1 MSKTTGTAP
10 LAEDG
15 LEQVNEYLAALARG
29 AELPELDTGRYA
41 GHVRTAAENALALGK
56 LVSDEREQAAKLGR
70 GIFERPVDS
79 AGENPLTESFDGIR
93 TNLAVPWQVAHG
105 VERQDFS
112 FEIPRKNDYLS
123 YMDDVVQQLR
133 NQRIKLENE
142 ACTDP
147 LTGLGNRLAYSRD
160 IDRIWDESR
169 EHTIAFVDLDGLKH
183 CNDHYGHAEGNRYI
197 LEVAKC
203 IDLHRKP
210 DERLYRVGGDE
221 FMVISESASTEE
233 LSHRLETCRKTLAPL
248 TMGTGKSSY
257 SFSYGCAHADPA
269 DGGSRHE
276 TEAKA
281 DRRMYAYKLAH
292 SKRARAHRAG
302 ADIAHA
308 IDEGARLPGNPMR
321 VFRAMS
327 LTSAGRY
334 LFICDVDADDSL
346 WSSNAVHDFG
356 LPAERVH
363 KMGEI
368 WSKHIHPD
376 DLDAWTADIDAVF
389 SGKKHHHNLRY
400 RAKNAAGEYVM
411 VTCTGVRLDGDAE
424 AHTLFVGSITN
435 SSIAEG
441 TDPATGLD
449 DVRAL
454 VAYLDD
460 RRKSGYPTDIVA
472 FKIAGLDRV
481 NTLHGFEAGNRALS
495 AVIGRILS
503 GIERPARLFRSYGL
517 EFVLVFDS
525 QPGLDPARVAESIRA
540 LAKAP
545 IEVGGAEAHLSIHA
559 ATSHHAVIAENT
571 DALLSDLN
579 RRIDAELQSRTDDD
593 GLASS
598 GGAVHTARRDRL
610 TGLMRGNDFLHA
622 ANLHRPVNDDEA
634 RVIVAID
641 LGRMRI
647 FNEWYGH
654 QAGDALIAEV
664 GRCLQTVEARGK
676 GFAGYWGQDD
686 FAVYISDERKA
697 VESLYLRIRGIVA
710 SRDDSVGFLPAFGV
724 CPVKPGQRIDISL
737 YDRAKSALELTRN
750 DFKQRIKYF
759 QPENY
764 AKREDEHRLLSA
776 FQRALNRGEVIF
788 HVQPQYNIAEGRI
801 AGGEALA
808 RWRQEDGSYISPG
821 LFVPLL
827 ERNGFVVTLDRHIW
841 NLAFAWL
848 HNRLSQGKPCVPI
861 SINVSKTDL
870 ISLDVADHLDRLAMH
885 YDVPTRY
892 VKVEVT
898 ESAYAESP
906 EAVIE
911 FTGRL
916 HALGFS
922 VYIDDF
928 GSGSSSLSMLQ
939 RIDADAIKLDGRFM
953 SLEPASPGKG
963 ENIITSVINMT
974 WKLGLPAVIEGVET
988 EAQAAFLRKLGCRYV
1003 QGFLYFRPM
1012 PAEDFENL
1020 LDDGTPLELNG
1031 IAPPPAGESQ
1041 RDHRPPSA

>member
-1 MSKTTGTAP
+1 MSDTTGNAL

-15 LEQVNEYLAALARG
+15 LKQINEYLIALAKG
-29 AELPELDTGRYA
+29 TELPALDATRLMGP
-41 GHVRTAAENALALGK
+41 VRTAAENALVLGK
-56 LVSDEREQAAKLGR
+56 LVGDEREQAKNLGR
-70 GIFERPVDS
+70 GLFERTGTECED
-79 AGENPLTESFDGIR
+79 NPLTESFDDIR
-93 TNLAVPWQVAHG
+93 VNLSVPWQIAQGVA
-105 VERQDFS
+105 RQDFS
-112 FEIPRKNDYLS
+112 FEVDHKNDYLG
-123 YMDDVVQQLR
+123 YMADVVQQLR
-133 NQRIKLENE
+133 DQRIKLENE

-147 LTGLGNRLAYSRD
+147 LTGLANRMVYSRD
-160 IDRIWDESR
+160 IEHLWDEGR
-169 EHTIAFVDLDGLKH
+169 EHTVAFVDLDGLKH

-210 DERLYRVGGDE
+210 DERFYRVGGDE
-221 FMVISESASTEE
+221 FMVISESASAEE
-233 LSHRLETCRKTLAPL
+233 LSRRLETCRKTLLPL

-257 SFSYGCAHADPA
+257 CFSYGCARACPA
-269 DGGSRHE
+269 DGGSRYE
-276 TEAKA
+276 TEAAA

-292 SKRARAHRAG
+292 SKRARARRETDAIHV
-302 ADIAHA
+302 AD
-308 IDEGARLPGNPMR
+308 ENRRLPGDPAR
-321 VFRAMS
+321 IFRAMS

-334 LFICDVDADDSL
+334 LFICDVDTDDSL

-363 KMGEI
+363 KMGEV
-368 WSKHIHPD
+368 WSQHIHPD
-376 DLDAWTADIDAVF
+376 DLDAWTEDIDAVF
-389 SGKKHHHNLRY
+389 SGKRHHHNLRY
-400 RAKNAAGEYVM
+400 RAKNADGEYVM
-411 VTCTGVRLDGDAE
+411 VTCTGVRLDGDAD

-454 VAYLDD
+454 AAFLNE
-460 RRKSGYPTDIVA
+460 RREAGRPTDIVA
-472 FKIAGLDRV
+472 FKIAGVDRI
-481 NTLHGFEAGNRALS
+481 NTLHGFEAGNRAIS
-495 AVIGRILS
+495 AIIGRILS
-503 GIERPARLFRSYGL
+503 SIERPARLFRSYGL
-517 EFVLVFDS
+517 QFALVFDS
-525 QPGLDPARVAESIRA
+525 QPGLDPARVAESVRT
-540 LAKAP
+540 LSKTP
-545 IEVGGAEAHLSIHA
+545 IEVAGAEAHLSV
-559 ATSHHAVIAENT
+559 HAVAARHSAIAEST
-571 DALLSDLN
+571 DTLLSDLN
-579 RRIDAELQSRTDDD
+579 RRIEAELQSKTDDD
-593 GLASS
+593 GLATSNS
-598 GGAVHTARRDRL
+598 GVHAARRDRL
-610 TGLMRGNDFLHA
+610 TGLMRGNEFLHE
-622 ANLHRPVNDDEA
+622 ANLHRPVHDDET

-664 GRCLQTVEARGK
+664 GRCLQAIEARGK

-686 FAVYISDERKA
+686 FAVYISDDHKA
-697 VESLYLRIRGIVA
+697 VEALYLRIRGIIA
-710 SRDDSVGFLPAFGV
+710 SRDDSIGFLPAFGV

-776 FQRALNRGEVIF
+776 FQRALNRGEVTF

-808 RWRQEDGSYISPG
+808 RWRREDGTYISPG

-848 HNRLSQGKPCVPI
+848 HDRLADGKPCVPI
-861 SINVSKTDL
+861 SINVSKTDF

-892 VKVEVT
+892 IKVEIT

-906 EAVIE
+906 EAMVE
-911 FTGRL
+911 FTNRL

-928 GSGSSSLSMLQ
+928 GSGSSSLSALQ
-939 RIDADAIKLDGRFM
+939 SIDADAIKLDGRFM
-953 SLEPASPGKG
+953 SLEPNSPGKS
-963 ENIITSVINMT
+963 ENIIASVIEMS
-974 WKLGLPAVIEGVET
+974 WKIGLPVVVEGVET
-988 EAQAAFLRKLGCRYV
+988 EGQSAFLRELGCRYV
-1003 QGFLYFRPM
+1003 QGFHYYRPM
-1012 PAEDFENL
+1012 PAEEFESL
-1020 LDDGTPLELNG
+1020 LDGDAPLELNG
-1031 IAPPPAGESQ
+1031 IAPPPAGEISSCA
-1041 RDHRPPSA
+1041 PTA